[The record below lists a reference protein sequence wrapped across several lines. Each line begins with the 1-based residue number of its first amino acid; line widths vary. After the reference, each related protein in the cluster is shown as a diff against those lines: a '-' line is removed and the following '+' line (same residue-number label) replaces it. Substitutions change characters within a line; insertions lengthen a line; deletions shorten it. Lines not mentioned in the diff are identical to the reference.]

1 MIFGIWNDR
10 LIREECERGLVDSF
24 DPALINPASLDL
36 RLGNEFINVK
46 TGNKFVADRIVIVPG
61 QAMLATTFERV
72 RLPNYVAAQLSL
84 KSTMARDGLDHN
96 LAGWVDPGF
105 DGELTLELH
114 SHKEV
119 VLHAQQRIAQLV
131 FMGMAEVP
139 EQSYNGKYQYQVGPT
154 QALKEKR

>member
-10 LIREECERGLVDSF
+10 IIREECERGLVDQF

-36 RLGNEFINVK
+36 RLGNEFINLK
-46 TGNKFVADRIVIVPG
+46 TGNRFTTDRIVIVPG
-61 QAMLATTFERV
+61 EAMLATTFERI

-84 KSTMARDGLDHN
+84 KSSMARDGLDHN

-105 DGELTLELH
+105 KGELTLELH

-119 VLHAQQRIAQLV
+119 VLYAQQRIVQLV

-139 EQSYNGKYQYQVGPT
+139 ERPYNGKYQYQAGPT
-154 QALKEKR
+154 KALRDKR